1 MEPMAGGIVF
11 RFCFCFLVFLTF
23 VFIKAVCA
31 FLENLE
37 SLKKVI
43 FKIYFSYDDESKKTV
58 FFFEKF
64 LLAYS

>member
-11 RFCFCFLVFLTF
+11 RICFCFLVFLTF
-23 VFIKAVCA
+23 VFIKPVCD
-31 FLENLE
+31 FLENLG

-43 FKIYFSYDDESKKTV
+43 FKMYFSYDDESKKTV